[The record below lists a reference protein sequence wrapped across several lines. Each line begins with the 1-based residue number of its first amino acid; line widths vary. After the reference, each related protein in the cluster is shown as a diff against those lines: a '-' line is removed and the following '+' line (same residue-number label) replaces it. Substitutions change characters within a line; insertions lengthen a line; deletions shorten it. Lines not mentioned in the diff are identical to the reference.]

1 MKEPTFTLSFIN
13 WAGSDTGDMS
23 GQVYRAV
30 AEDSVDAM
38 FIACDTATV
47 FANRAMASLL
57 GADGP
62 EALVGGDA
70 SAWVVEAEREGFLRR
85 VHGGQG
91 GAPGPRVEELSLRRV
106 DGGVRRVEASVSPI
120 DYNGRPANLF
130 ICRDVTERKASE
142 MRSAEKERMK
152 AQLIYTATHD
162 LKNPLTSIKGY
173 VELLQAQLGRE
184 SHNPQIGQMLGVVA
198 RSTERLDAL
207 INDLLEV
214 LRIIDGRIELTMAEH
229 NVAEFLRQV
238 AEETSPALSRRR
250 QSLDVESEVG
260 SLVFGQRLLQVLK
273 NLVDNSSK
281 FSPEGS
287 IILLRVEKTGGAA
300 RFSVADEGIG
310 LGPGD
315 VPKLFKPFPGIVKPG
330 SYDGTGLGLAIC
342 KGIVELHGGE
352 IWAESPGAG
361 RGSTFYFTIPLNL
374 QTSLKPAH

>member
-1 MKEPTFTLSFIN
+1 
-13 WAGSDTGDMS
+13 MS
-23 GQVYRAV
+23 GQIHRTVV
-30 AEDSVDAM
+30 EDSVDAM
-38 FIACDTATV
+38 FITCGTATV
-47 FANRAMASLL
+47 FANRAMAALL

-62 EALVGGDA
+62 ETLVGGDA
-70 SAWVVEAEREGFLRR
+70 SAWVVEADREAFLRR
-85 VHGGQG
+85 VQGGQSDMP
-91 GAPGPRVEELSLRRV
+91 GARVEGLRFRRV

-120 DYNGRPANLF
+120 DYGGRPASLF

-142 MRSAEKERMK
+142 ERSAEREKMK
-152 AQLIYTATHD
+152 AQLVYTATHD

-173 VELLQAQLGRE
+173 VELLQVQLGKE
-184 SHNPQIGQMLGVVA
+184 THGPQIGQMLGVVA

-207 INDLLEV
+207 INDLLDV
-214 LRIIDGRIELTMAEH
+214 LRIIDGRLELTMAEH
-229 NVAEFLRQV
+229 NVAAFLRQV
-238 AEETSPALSRRR
+238 AEETALVLGRRR
-250 QSLDVESEVG
+250 QNLNVESEVG

-310 LGPGD
+310 LSPKD
-315 VPKLFKPFPGIVKPG
+315 VPKLFKPFPGIAKVG
-330 SYDGTGLGLAIC
+330 AYEGTGLGLAIC

-361 RGSTFYFTIPLNL
+361 KGSTFYFTIPFNL
-374 QTSLKPAH
+374 PTSLKAA

>member
-1 MKEPTFTLSFIN
+1 
-13 WAGSDTGDMS
+13 MS

-30 AEDSVDAM
+30 VEDSVDAM
-38 FIACDTATV
+38 FVACGTAMV
-47 FANRAMASLL
+47 FANKAMATLV

-62 EALVGGDA
+62 DALVGGDA
-70 SAWVVEAEREGFLRR
+70 SAWVVEADREGFARR
-85 VHGGQG
+85 VKDGQG
-91 GAPGPRVEELSLRRV
+91 GAPGPKVEEFSLRRV
-106 DGGVRRVEASVSPI
+106 DGGVRRVEATASPI
-120 DYNGRPANLF
+120 DYLGRPASLF

-142 MRSAEKERMK
+142 ERSAEKEK
-152 AQLIYTATHD
+152 TKTQLIYTATHD

-173 VELLQAQLGRE
+173 VELLQTQLSKGG
-184 SHNPQIGQMLGVVA
+184 SQGPQIGQMLGVVA

-207 INDLLEV
+207 INDLLDV
-214 LRIIDGRIELTMAEH
+214 LRIIDGRLELTMAEH

-238 AEETSPALSRRR
+238 AEETAPALARRR
-250 QSLDVESEVG
+250 QNLNVESEVG

-287 IILLRVEKTGGAA
+287 IILLRVEKAGGAA

-330 SYDGTGLGLAIC
+330 SYEGTGLGLAIC
-342 KGIVELHGGE
+342 KGIIELHGGE

-374 QTSLKPAH
+374 PTSLKATR